1 MPKVNKLDL
10 SVRIAAAVITLASVI
25 FSIYSYS
32 KSNELKDSNLM
43 KENIITQ
50 QGTELLWAHRQI
62 AEHKRVIRGFQST
75 LDSLVAEKTN
85 LQTKADSLLEAAHYH
100 NILIEE
106 LENKLHE
113 NAFYLDIPFAEQLK
127 LFLGWTARD

>member
-1 MPKVNKLDL
+1 MQKVNKLDL
-10 SVRIAAAVITLASVI
+10 SVRIAAAVITLASVA

-32 KSNELKDSNLM
+32 KSNELKDSNLI

-62 AEHKRVIRGFQST
+62 AEHERVIRGFQSS
-75 LDSLVAEKTN
+75 LDSLVAEKSN
-85 LQTKADSLLEAAHYH
+85 LQAKTDSLLVAAHYH
-100 NILIEE
+100 NTLIEE
-106 LENKLHE
+106 IENKLHE

>member
-1 MPKVNKLDL
+1 MQKVNKLDL
-10 SVRIAAAVITLASVI
+10 SVRIAAAVITLASVV

-32 KSNELKDSNLM
+32 KSNELKDSNLI

-62 AEHKRVIRGFQST
+62 AEHERVIRGFQST
-75 LDSLVAEKTN
+75 LDSLVAEKSN
-85 LQTKADSLLEAAHYH
+85 LQAKADSLLVASHYH
-100 NILIEE
+100 NTLIEE

>member
-1 MPKVNKLDL
+1 MQKVNKLDL
-10 SVRIAAAVITLASVI
+10 FVRIAAAVITLASVA

-32 KSNELKDSNLM
+32 KSNELKDSNLI

-50 QGTELLWAHRQI
+50 QGTELLWAHRKI
-62 AEHKRVIRGFQST
+62 AEHERVIRGFQSS

-85 LQTKADSLLEAAHYH
+85 LQAKADSLIVTAHYH
-100 NILIEE
+100 YTLIEE

-113 NAFYLDIPFAEQLK
+113 NAFYIDIPFAKQLE